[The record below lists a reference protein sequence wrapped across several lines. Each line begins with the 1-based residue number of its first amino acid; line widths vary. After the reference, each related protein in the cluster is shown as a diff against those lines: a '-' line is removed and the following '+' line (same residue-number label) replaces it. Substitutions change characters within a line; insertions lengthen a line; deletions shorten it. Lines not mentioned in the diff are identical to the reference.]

1 MLTTPKEEVSILTL
15 IAQQYPEY
23 KPTDKEK
30 EVINA
35 VFNKFR
41 LSADD
46 RNRNFEYFDGLDLI
60 DYINDSVRRFTTN
73 IDERDGL
80 EDWQAR
86 VHDQFTRN
94 KVVAILGKSIATLP
108 IAQFKSRGDEDIRKG
123 ILLTNMYEYVEEKE
137 EYDEIMSN
145 LLLESIVKGTAIG
158 YEGVIRDECKIRNI
172 EGVGDDIKVTTGTEK
187 YTRFPTVVV
196 PLEDFYPSSVQI
208 RTIKE
213 MPYCFWRS
221 VVPYST
227 FLQDWGGMYEQSKFV
242 VPKFSLSGTNIS
254 EQKPFYFDFISS
266 DITEGMVEILRYY
279 DKQRDEFVII
289 ANGVWLNPL
298 DIPSEGTKEISPVP
312 FNHKQLPFFE
322 IKFDFFG
329 DWFYGKSLPDKLKSY
344 QDVLNVLTNMLLDQ
358 SFLTVFPPL
367 LTNGSDSIEDDYLRP
382 GRRTPVDTQGLSLN
396 ESFMKLDL
404 GVPTSWH
411 QFILDYTKAR
421 MEEASLDQVSS
432 GQAGVGGR
440 TTAQEISTAAAATA
454 QTLGVFAMLVKYG
467 LKRKASLKAANI
479 LQFGTDEKM
488 PLVEKV
494 LGGKNAAKLTEYFN
508 VIKMDDTYL
517 TGGKRG
523 TKIIEMYADK
533 SKMPSKERL
542 QAREMLTSAETG
554 KNTEI
559 VAITP
564 ESIRHFDY
572 DVVIVPNPKLD
583 STKELTKALQL
594 EKVRVYMSFFPGQI
608 DVNELAAQTAEV
620 MGDDPSK
627 ILKADVIN
635 PQPAPQ
641 EANGQQM
648 STEPQGDVANNMVR
662 GSQGGE
668 QASNQMQIMMKGG
681 LGG

>member
-1 MLTTPKEEVSILTL
+1 MLTTDQKEESILDL

-30 EVINA
+30 EVISA
-35 VFNKFR
+35 VFTRFR
-41 LSADD
+41 NSADD
-46 RNRNFEYFDGLDLI
+46 RNRSFQYFDGLNLV

-94 KVVAILGKSIATLP
+94 KVLAVLGKSISTLP
-108 IAQFKSRGDEDIRKG
+108 IAQFKSRADEDPRKG
-123 ILLTNMYEYVEEKE
+123 HLLTTIYEYVEEKE
-137 EYDEIMSN
+137 DYDEIMSN
-145 LLLESIVKGTAIG
+145 ILLEAIVKGTAIG

-172 EGVGDDIKVTTGTEK
+172 VGVGDDITIQEGTEK
-187 YTRFPTVVV
+187 YTRFPTVLV

-208 RTIKE
+208 RTIKD

-227 FLQDWGGMYEQSKFV
+227 FMQDWGGMYEKSKFV
-242 VPKFSLSGTNIS
+242 VPKFNVDATAMPQ
-254 EQKPFYFDFISS
+254 QKPFYFDFVST
-266 DITEGMVEILRYY
+266 DVYEGMVEIIRYY
-279 DKQRDEFVII
+279 NKSNDEFVII

-298 DIPSEGTKEISPVP
+298 SIKGENVISPVP

-329 DWFYGKSLPDKLKSY
+329 DWFYGKSLPDRLKSY
-344 QDVLNVLTNMLLDQ
+344 QDVFNVLTNMLLDQ

-367 LTNGSDSIEDDYLRP
+367 LTNGSDNLEDDYLRP

-404 GVPTSWH
+404 GVPNSWH
-411 QFILDYTKAR
+411 QFILEYTKSR

-440 TTAQEISTAAAATA
+440 TTALEINTAAQATA

-467 LKRKASLKAANI
+467 LKRKSLLKAANI
-479 LQFGTDEKM
+479 LQFATDEKL
-488 PLVEKV
+488 PLVEKI
-494 LGGKNAAKLTEYFN
+494 LGSEDAAKLTDYFN
-508 VIKMDDTYL
+508 VIKKDDTYL

-542 QAREMLTSAETG
+542 QARQLLISADTG
-554 KNTEI
+554 KPTEI
-559 VAITP
+559 VAISA

-572 DVVIVPNPKLD
+572 DVMMVPNPKLD

-594 EKVRVYMSFFPGQI
+594 EKVRVYMSFFPQQI

-620 MGDDPSK
+620 MGDDPAK
-627 ILKADVIN
+627 ILNPDVIN
-635 PQPAPQ
+635 PPAPDA
-641 EANGQQM
+641 ANGQQL
-648 STEPQGDVANNMVR
+648 STEPQGNVANNMIR
-662 GSQGGE
+662 GSRGGE
-668 QASNQMQIMMKGG
+668 QAQNEMRIMMKGG

>member
-1 MLTTPKEEVSILTL
+1 MIKTDQKEDTILDL

-23 KPTDKEK
+23 KPSDKTIK
-30 EVINA
+30 VVTS
-35 VFNKFR
+35 VFDKFR
-41 LSADD
+41 MSADD
-46 RNRNFEYFDGLDLI
+46 RNRRFEYFDGLDLI

-108 IAQFKSRGDEDIRKG
+108 IAQFKSRGDEDVRKG
-123 ILLTNMYEYVEEKE
+123 ILLTNIYEYIEEKE
-137 EYDEIMSN
+137 EYDEVMAQ
-145 LLLESIVKGTAIG
+145 LLLEAIVKGTAIG
-158 YEGVIRDECKIRNI
+158 YEGVIREECKIRNV
-172 EGVGDDIKVTTGTEK
+172 EGVGDDIKVSIGTEK
-187 YTRFPTVVV
+187 YTRFPTVII

-227 FLQDWGGMYEQSKFV
+227 FMQDWGGMYEESQFV
-242 VPKFSLSGTNIS
+242 VPKFNVDSTSMPQ
-254 EQKPFYFDFISS
+254 EKPFYFDFISS
-266 DITEGMVEILRYY
+266 DITEGMVEIIRYY
-279 DKQRDEFVII
+279 NKKDDEFVMI

-298 DIPSEGTKEISPVP
+298 SIPSEGSEEISPVP

-322 IKFDFFG
+322 MKFDYFG
-329 DWFYGKSLPDKLKSY
+329 DWFYGKSLPDKLKSS

-382 GRRTPVDTQGLSLN
+382 GRRTPVDTQGMSLN

-404 GVPTSWH
+404 GVPSSWH
-411 QFILDYTKAR
+411 QFILEYTRKT

-440 TTAQEISTAAAATA
+440 TTALEINTAAAATA
-454 QTLGVFAMLVKYG
+454 QTLGVFAGSVKYAI
-467 LKRKASLKAANI
+467 KRKASLKGANA
-479 LQFGTDEKM
+479 LQFGTDEKI
-488 PLVEKV
+488 PLVEKL
-494 LGGKNAAKLTEYFN
+494 LGSESAAKLTDYFN
-508 VIKMDDTYL
+508 VIKKDDTYL

-523 TKIIEMYADK
+523 TKIIEMYSDA

-542 QAREMLTSAETG
+542 EARQMLISADTG
-554 KNTEI
+554 KPTEI

-594 EKVRVYMSFFPGQI
+594 EKVRVYLSFFPEMI
-608 DVNELAAQTAEV
+608 DKAELAAQTAEI

-635 PQPAPQ
+635 PPAPE
-641 EANGQQM
+641 EANGQTM

>member
-1 MLTTPKEEVSILTL
+1 MDL
-15 IAQQYPEY
+15 IDQQYPQY
-23 KPTDKEK
+23 KPSDMARQVVNDT
-30 EVINA
+30 
-35 VFNKFR
+35 FYKFR
-41 LSADD
+41 LSAND
-46 RNRNFEYFDGLDLI
+46 RNKNFQYFDNLDLI

-123 ILLTNMYEYVEEKE
+123 ILLTNMYEYVEEAE
-137 EYDEIMSN
+137 EYEEVMAN
-145 LLLESIVKGTAIG
+145 LLLEAIVKGTAIG
-158 YEGVIRDECKIRNI
+158 YEGVTRETCKIRNVS
-172 EGVGDDIKVTTGTEK
+172 GVGDDIKITEGSET
-187 YTRFPTVVV
+187 YTRFPTTIV

-221 VVPYST
+221 IVPMST
-227 FLQDWGGMYEQSKFV
+227 FKQDWGDMYEESKYV
-242 VPKFSLSGTNIS
+242 VPKFNINSTSLP

-266 DITEGMVEILRYY
+266 DVTEGMVEIIRYY
-279 DKQRDEFVII
+279 SKQNDEFIII

-298 DIPSEGTKEISPVP
+298 MSSGETVTSPIP

-322 IKFDFFG
+322 FKFDFFG

-382 GRRTPVDTQGLSLN
+382 GRRTPVDTQGMALS

-404 GVPTSWH
+404 GVPNSWH
-411 QFILDYTKAR
+411 QYILEYTRKI

-440 TTAQEISTAAAATA
+440 TTAQEINTAAKATA
-454 QTLGVFAMLVKYG
+454 DILGVFGMLVKYG
-467 LKRKASLKAANI
+467 IKRKASLKAANI
-479 LQFGTDEKM
+479 LQFATDERV
-488 PLVEKV
+488 PLVEKI
-494 LGGKNAAKLTEYFN
+494 LGEDSAEKLTNYFN
-508 VIKMDDTYL
+508 IIKKDDTYL
-517 TGGKRG
+517 TGGQRG
-523 TKIIEMYADK
+523 TKIIEMYK
-533 SKMPSKERL
+533 TKEELPTKGTL
-542 QAREMLTSAETG
+542 QARSMLTSVDTG
-554 KNTEI
+554 KPTEI
-559 VAITP
+559 VAITG
-564 ESIRHFDY
+564 ESIRNFEY
-572 DVVIVPNPKLD
+572 DVVVIQNPKLD
-583 STKELTKALQL
+583 STKEITKALQL

-608 DVNELAAQTAEV
+608 DVNELAAQTAEI

-627 ILKADVIN
+627 ILKPEVIN
-635 PQPAPQ
+635 PQPAPDA
-641 EANGQQM
+641 ANGQQM

-668 QASNQMQIMMKGG
+668 AAANQMQIMMKGG